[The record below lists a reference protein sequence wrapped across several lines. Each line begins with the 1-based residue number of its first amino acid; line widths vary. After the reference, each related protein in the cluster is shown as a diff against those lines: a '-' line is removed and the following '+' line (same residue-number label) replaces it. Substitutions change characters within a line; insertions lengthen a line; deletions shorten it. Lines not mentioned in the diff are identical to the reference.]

1 MPQDAPIPSDLQRW
15 VSDHL
20 PGADLGGAED
30 VSWSRGDSRVWRVP
44 AGGAAAFVK
53 ISPSAK
59 DYRRE
64 VTGYTYAARV
74 LAPYEAP
81 RLLAADPG
89 LQAIMSSPLPG
100 RVVRGLP
107 LAPAVERHVH
117 ELAGRV
123 LRRWHDHSAPAPPQ
137 DLEAVR
143 ASIRGQ
149 ADEAAACLERTWA
162 HLDAAQRSLVRAVAA
177 ELPELAEGL
186 PVVYRHG
193 DYSTRNW
200 LWEPEPQQ
208 GGHGHG
214 LIDFAMSQHGIAV
227 EEFVWLCGA
236 LWVPRP
242 DLKAAYLTG
251 YGRALSDIEER
262 VLRLLTTRLGVSY
275 LHSGLAKERLDLVER
290 GRLILTRMAHEYQ

>member
-1 MPQDAPIPSDLQRW
+1 MPQDAPIPSDLRRW
-15 VSDHL
+15 VTDHL
-20 PGADLGGAED
+20 PGADLDGAQD
-30 VSWSRGDSRVWRVP
+30 VSWARGDSRVWRVP
-44 AGGAAAFVK
+44 AGGTAAFVK
-53 ISPSAK
+53 LSPSVT
-59 DYRRE
+59 DYERE
-64 VTGYTYAARV
+64 VTGYAYAARV
-74 LAPYEAP
+74 LAPHEAP

-117 ELAGRV
+117 HLAGNV
-123 LRRWHDHSAPAPPQ
+123 LRRWHDHSDPAPPQ
-137 DLEAVR
+137 DREAIR
-143 ASIRGQ
+143 ASMKAQ
-149 ADEAAACLERTWA
+149 ASEAAACLESTGA
-162 HLDAAQRSLVRAVAA
+162 HLDTAQRSLVRAVCG

-186 PVVYRHG
+186 AVVYRHG

-200 LWEPEPQQ
+200 LWDPQPDH

-242 DLKAAYLTG
+242 DLKAAYLAG
-251 YGRALSDIEER
+251 YGRALSATEER

-275 LHSGLAKERLDLVER
+275 LHSGLAKHRPDLVER
-290 GRLILTRMAHEYQ
+290 GKLILTRMAHEYQ